1 MSYGLLYKSPA
12 NMDIARELQRRRDE
26 QEKNYPTEPMV
37 LHHPSSLD
45 GGIRYQHYLRPGTSS
60 AVFSGVEK
68 PAPALEGGKIKKRK
82 ETKTDKA
89 LKKSAAAFGKSA
101 VIGSG
106 ALLGSIA
113 GGPGGAI
120 VGAAVGA
127 ALASQIPSGGKRVRK
142 SKKVGKL
149 VEPVVSP
156 DVVEGLVGGSRES
169 RNSIVKAFKL
179 KHPEMSLM
187 KCSSEVKR
195 LGLYVA
201 KPVYKSSGGRAER
214 NAIVM
219 KIKNEKGLTLMQASK
234 YVKEHNLYK
243 KK

>member
-45 GGIRYQHYLRPGTSS
+45 GGICYQHYLSPGTNG
-60 AVFSGVEK
+60 ALFSGAEHA
-68 PAPALEGGKIKKRK
+68 APPLEGGKLKKKK
-82 ETKTDKA
+82 ETKVDKA
-89 LKKSAAAFGKSA
+89 FKKGAAAFGKSA

-127 ALASQIPSGGKRVRK
+127 AFASQIPSGGKRV

-149 VEPVVSP
+149 VEQPSP
-156 DVVEGLVGGSRES
+156 AVVEGLVGGSRES
-169 RNSIVKAFKL
+169 RNSIVKAFKA